1 MILGQQC
8 HTLALLPADQPDPV
22 LLLSVSFPTGVAAQ
36 PSSTYKEGEGTAAQ
50 ACFLFV
56 AVAEILVR
64 PCVVVAFV
72 LCFSSFL
79 LSLFRWVQ
87 EFTFRGFISIVQG
100 LIGSVRVLGRTLF

>member
-8 HTLALLPADQPDPV
+8 HTLALLPADQPDAV

-36 PSSTYKEGEGTAAQ
+36 PSSTYKDGGGGGGVQ
-50 ACFLFV
+50 PRPVFCF
-56 AVAEILVR
+56 ILVR

-72 LCFSSFL
+72 LCFSSFYFL
-79 LSLFRWVQ
+79 SSGGSRSSLSVASFSLF
-87 EFTFRGFISIVQG
+87 QG